1 MCYNTNQMRFVSAIS
16 RKVLVS
22 ALALSVQ
29 VARADIDFASL
40 LFSTDGGRTW
50 REDYPLLTGTNRT
63 FDIKVEWIGRD
74 DRKMVWNG
82 VLHCDLSSARDF
94 ASSVGRPHGSSSYVQ
109 MSSRHFERFS
119 AQYLN
124 NTPRPYL
131 FHVDLGARAEGAR
144 VHPRTQKPL
153 SACSAY
159 GPGTWFFSCSL
170 GYRLETPLPESPHRD
185 KRLIEARRDF
195 FVYIDDPNNSVLPKK
210 PGQRRGS
217 QPKRKNK
224 QP

>member
-1 MCYNTNQMRFVSAIS
+1 MRFVSAIS
-16 RKVLVS
+16 RRVLVS

-63 FDIKVEWIGRD
+63 FDVKVEWIGRD

-124 NTPRPYL
+124 NTPQPYL
-131 FHVDLGARAEGAR
+131 FHVDLGARAKGAR

-153 SACSAY
+153 AACDAY

-170 GYRLETPLPESPHRD
+170 GYRLETPLPESLHRD
-185 KRLIEARRDF
+185 KRLVEARRDF
-195 FVYIDDPNNSVLPKK
+195 FVYIDDPNNSVLPQK
-210 PGQRRGS
+210 PGQRRFS